1 MTKITLD
8 NCPAILT
15 VPEMAQ
21 VLRIG
26 RNKAYQLVRDGDIP
40 SIKLGRDIRIYRE
53 DLLRYVSA

>member
-1 MTKITLD
+1 MTLD

-15 VPEMAQ
+15 VPGMAQ

-40 SIKLGRDIRIYRE
+40 SIKLGRDIRIYRD
-53 DLLRYVSA
+53 DLLRYLSV